1 MRLRAAAVALAAF
14 GVAETFLGDYT
25 PAWAWVLAACACGA
39 ALLACRRRPLAALA
53 AVVAVAVV
61 SRAVVESRDTPLFP
75 FLAVLGACFATGAYS
90 EVRTTFV
97 AVTLAVIVYAVGAVA
112 GDQPAVDIAFVALML
127 AGAGAL
133 GRVVA
138 ERRERMRLLAAETR
152 AREAVLEERARI
164 ARELH
169 DVVAHSMSMIVL
181 QVGAV
186 RRHLTPEQDREREV
200 LRGVEAG
207 GRQALAEMRRL
218 VGIQRRAEADAPL
231 APQPSLARIDE
242 LVASV
247 REVGLDVELRVEGPV
262 GPLPPGLDLSAYR
275 IVQEAL
281 TNTIKHAGPAHATV
295 LVRYGE
301 RALELEVADDGRGGR
316 ANGDGSGNGLIG
328 MRERAALFGG
338 EVSAGGRAGGGWCV
352 RARLPVRSDG

>member
-1 MRLRAAAVALAAF
+1 MQLRAVAIALAAF
-14 GVAETFLGDYT
+14 GVAETFVGDYT
-25 PAWAWVLAACACGA
+25 PRWAWVLSACACGA
-39 ALLACRRRPLAALA
+39 VLLVCRRRPLAALA
-53 AVVAVAVV
+53 GVVAVAVA
-61 SRAVVESRDTPLFP
+61 SSAVVESRDTPLFP
-75 FLAVLGACFATGAYS
+75 FLAVLVACFSVGAYS
-90 EVRTTFV
+90 GARTTIAAVALAFV
-97 AVTLAVIVYAVGAVA
+97 VYAVGALA
-112 GDQPAVDIAFVALML
+112 GDQPVVDVAFVGFML
-127 AGAGAL
+127 GGAGAL
-133 GRVVA
+133 GRMLA
-138 ERRERMRLLAAETR
+138 ERRERLRLLAAEAR
-152 AREAVLEERARI
+152 AREAVLDERARI

-186 RRHLTPEQDREREV
+186 RRLLAPEQERERDV
-200 LRGVEAG
+200 LRGVEAS

-231 APQPSLARIDE
+231 APQPSLARVDE

-247 REVGLDVELRVEGPV
+247 RQAGLDVELRVEGQV

-301 RALELEVADDGRGGR
+301 RALELEVADDGRGAG
-316 ANGDGSGNGLIG
+316 NGDGAGQGLIG

-338 EVSAGGRAGGGWCV
+338 QVSAAGRPEGGWCV
-352 RARLPVRSDG
+352 HARLPVRSDG